1 MEKELTYNLAFA
13 ELETLVDQLEEGG
26 VELEELPAKIKQAN
40 ELIKIC
46 EMKLRKTSDEAEDA
60 IKKTINLPD
69 K

>member
-1 MEKELTYNLAFA
+1 MKKELTYNLAFA

-46 EMKLRKTSDEAEDA
+46 EMKLRKTGDEAEDA
-60 IKKTINLPD
+60 IKTTNNRQD